1 MRKVFVFLM
10 IMSFYMTSSVAN
22 SSDDYA
28 SIRSRMYQMD
38 VDSVEVCYSI
48 PQWGWIGLVAEF
60 NHKGA
65 NFYIES
71 PNGGNLVR
79 RSFNLPENIYNY
91 LLIRIDSLFMSK
103 RSPEIYSVANSQME
117 DDGPLLYVYRFDLFG
132 IFLFVFAFMIN
143 LF

>member
-1 MRKVFVFLM
+1 
-10 IMSFYMTSSVAN
+10 MTSSVAN

-65 NFYIES
+65 NFYMLTEGLSPCES
-71 PNGGNLVR
+71 K
-79 RSFNLPENIYNY
+79 S
-91 LLIRIDSLFMSK
+91 LLLQQT
-103 RSPEIYSVANSQME
+103 Y
-117 DDGPLLYVYRFDLFG
+117 
-132 IFLFVFAFMIN
+132 
-143 LF
+143 

>member
-65 NFYIES
+65 NFYIET
-71 PNGGNLVR
+71 PNGG
-79 RSFNLPENIYNY
+79 
-91 LLIRIDSLFMSK
+91 
-103 RSPEIYSVANSQME
+103 
-117 DDGPLLYVYRFDLFG
+117 
-132 IFLFVFAFMIN
+132 
-143 LF
+143 